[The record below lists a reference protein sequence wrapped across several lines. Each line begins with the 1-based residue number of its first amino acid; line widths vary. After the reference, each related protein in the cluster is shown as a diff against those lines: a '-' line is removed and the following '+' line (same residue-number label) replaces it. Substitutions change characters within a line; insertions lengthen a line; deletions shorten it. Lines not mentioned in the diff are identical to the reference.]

1 MFTSNANN
9 SLLNYG
15 DLYRMKKYHKVFQG
29 WDMTNNNLVYMIYP
43 EALTTEV

>member
-15 DLYRMKKYHKVFQG
+15 DLYRMKKYHNVFKG
-29 WDMTNNNLVYMIYP
+29 WDMTNNNLVYMVYP
-43 EALTTEV
+43 EALT